1 MPELKLG
8 PTYDMFGSYVRYVR
22 FRTMRLRVPFT
33 VMLASALVAAAFVAA
48 SVDPWTDSETLT
60 PPVLVKMLEGGEKL
74 AIAYTGPLVLHRAG
88 RIAGATLIGPTSE
101 AEGLADLKRWAR
113 KLPRA
118 ETLVIYCG
126 CCPMEKCPNIRPA
139 YRTLRE
145 MGFTNLRVLVLATS
159 FEKDWIGKG
168 FPIER

>member
-1 MPELKLG
+1 MTQRLVLKA
-8 PTYDMFGSYVRYVR
+8 MV
-22 FRTMRLRVPFT
+22 
-33 VMLASALVAAAFVAA
+33 ASALVLPAFIAA
-48 SVDPWTDSETLT
+48 SVDPWTESETLT

-101 AEGLADLKRWAR
+101 ADAVADLKQWAA

-118 ETLVIYCG
+118 ETVVIYCG

-139 YRTLRE
+139 YRALRE
-145 MGFTNLRVLVLATS
+145 MGFANVRVLVLATS
-159 FEKDWIGKG
+159 FEKDWVEQGY
-168 FPIER
+168 PVER